1 MVCDPLL
8 PTLKPKK
15 RPLVYCMWAFISW
28 RLQNKPRSWFLHPGA
43 FHEIMFVDV
52 CCTSCTSSCI
62 FIIYIYRNIYRNIY
76 LQLIQC
82 FSMQQSITSVHVPPW
97 EWSPYVCVDSVDSFV
112 VNFPCFLLD
121 TKGEHQ
127 RIVTHVSTCSTWKMK
142 NDKKRAKSWSN
153 LFGSRMFV
161 AFCSTLTPTWTV
173 KFFRRFIRENLPCR
187 SFWAAILM
195 GHAQVTSCNLSMS
208 DATGPVGWLAPSCWL
223 TRAFLLADSGCLTRS
238 PVGWHGLRPYRSS
251 PCTVSFPLSWT
262 FVTLGKCLLLAYAVA
277 CLSFAWVKETHK
289 WIALKTS

>member
-1 MVCDPLL
+1 MYQHVLL
-8 PTLKPKK
+8 GK
-15 RPLVYCMWAFISW
+15 
-28 RLQNKPRSWFLHPGA
+28 
-43 FHEIMFVDV
+43 
-52 CCTSCTSSCI
+52 
-62 FIIYIYRNIYRNIY
+62 
-76 LQLIQC
+76 
-82 FSMQQSITSVHVPPW
+82 
-97 EWSPYVCVDSVDSFV
+97 
-112 VNFPCFLLD
+112 
-121 TKGEHQ
+121 
-127 RIVTHVSTCSTWKMK
+127 WKMT
-142 NDKKRAKSWSN
+142 KKRAKSWSN